1 MGEGMVS
8 AVAGRPNPNPSEEP
22 SRAVSP
28 TEDPYQSSPRS
39 DPYQV
44 G

>member
-1 MGEGMVS
+1 MVS
-8 AVAGRPNPNPSEEP
+8 AVAGLPNPNQSEEP
-22 SRAVSP
+22 PRAVSP